1 MPRAILNPLV
11 RPELRTEQPTGRALA
26 AHRRLPGYRPT
37 PLRELPELARRTGVA
52 SVHLKDES
60 QRFGLPAYKVLGA
73 SWATLRLLERM
84 AGHSLEPWDTLDD
97 LRRGLAP
104 LGPLKLITATDGNH
118 GRGVARVAGWL
129 GFAAEIFVPEGTRAA
144 RIEGIAR
151 EGARVTVV
159 AGTYDDTVARAAESR
174 GPDTLLVSDHGW
186 PGYEEIPTWVAE
198 GYQTLFQEIEAQL
211 MEQGAPEPDLLL
223 VQIGVGTLAGAMV
236 ARYRGTHARPLIVGV
251 EPTGAACALLSV
263 EAGAP
268 VMIHA
273 GADASIMAGLNCGTP
288 STAAWPL
295 LRDGVDAY
303 VAVEDEQ
310 ARQAMRHLASEGVVS
325 GESGAASAAGLV
337 ELMTGKGSEPVRDA
351 MGIGP
356 RSRVLLIST
365 EGATDPVSY
374 RSIVGRDP

>member
-1 MPRAILNPLV
+1 
-11 RPELRTEQPTGRALA
+11 
-26 AHRRLPGYRPT
+26 
-37 PLRELPELARRTGVA
+37 
-52 SVHLKDES
+52 LKDES

-73 SWATLRLLERM
+73 SWATLRVLERM

-97 LRRGLAP
+97 LRRRLAP

-129 GFAAEIFVPEGTRAA
+129 GFAAEIFVPEGTAAA
-144 RIEGIAR
+144 RIEGIAV

-174 GPDTLLVSDHGW
+174 GPGRLLISDHGW

-198 GYQTLFQEIEAQL
+198 GYETIFQEIEAQL
-211 MEQGAPEPDLLL
+211 AQQGGPEPDLLL
-223 VQIGVGTLAGAMV
+223 VQVGVGTLAGAMV
-236 ARYRGTHARPLIVGV
+236 ARYRSNDARPLIVGV

-273 GADASIMAGLNCGTP
+273 GAHASIMAGLNCGTP
-288 STAAWPL
+288 STAAWPM

-303 VAVEDEQ
+303 LAVEDDQ
-310 ARQAMRHLASEGVVS
+310 ARHAMRHLASEGVVS

-351 MGIGP
+351 MGVGP

-365 EGATDPVSY
+365 EGATDPVAY